1 MIKITKPLLQKALI
15 AGFFSAF
22 TIGVLTVLTYKST
35 LGYFIA
41 ASFGSSM
48 VLLFGFPESP
58 FAQPKNVFFGHLVT
72 ALVGVIFVN
81 YIPLPIY
88 ISIAIAVGAGVFL
101 MILFNIV
108 HPPAGGNPIIVI
120 IGSASY
126 DYLINPIIFGCI
138 IILLLAIVIN
148 KYLLIINNCL
158 TNFVVG
164 VLTNLMLLSNVKII
178 NKLSNFKTI
187 FIKAGII
194 ASLIAYWG
202 VILVG
207 TFITFN

>member
-1 MIKITKPLLQKALI
+1 MIKITKSVLQKALL
-15 AGFFSAF
+15 AGFFSAL

-58 FAQPKNVFFGHLVT
+58 FAQPKNVFFGHFIT

-88 ISIAIAVGAGVFL
+88 INIAFAVGAGVFL
-101 MILFNIV
+101 MILLDVV

-120 IGSASY
+120 IGSVSY
-126 DYLINPIIFGCI
+126 DYLINPIMFGCI
-138 IILLLAIVIN
+138 IILLLAV
-148 KYLLIINNCL
+148 
-158 TNFVVG
+158 
-164 VLTNLMLLSNVKII
+164 II
-178 NKLSNFKTI
+178 NK
-187 FIKAGII
+187 FILQKNYP
-194 ASLIAYWG
+194 LK
-202 VILVG
+202 
-207 TFITFN
+207 